1 MELFITFLAG
11 LSVLLG
17 ALLVRLTENKRE
29 SVEHISLAMALS
41 ALLALLVF
49 DIFPELTEI
58 TEKSGLPL
66 SLGMTAFGIVLLFV
80 LDRFVPDHEDT
91 EENHDAGNAVHI
103 GLLSALA
110 LVVHNIVEGMSV
122 YGILGNDLTD
132 GIIFAIGI
140 SLHNIPMGMMI
151 FSTMA
156 TQSKKEKTAVTLAV
170 TLSTLF
176 GGLIMFALSGHLP
189 EAAVGALLSVACGMI
204 IYITFLE
211 LLPHVIR
218 TKGRLQSAVGIIL
231 GFGLVLASVLLGG

>member
-49 DIFPELTEI
+49 DIFPELKEI
-58 TEKSGLPL
+58 TEKSGLPI
-66 SLGMTAFGIVLLFV
+66 SLGMTAFGIVLLIV

-218 TKGRLQSAVGIIL
+218 TKDRLQSAVGIIL

>member
-58 TEKSGLPL
+58 TEKSGLPI
-66 SLGMTAFGIVLLFV
+66 SLGMTAFGIVLLIV

-189 EAAVGALLSVACGMI
+189 EIAVGALLSVACGMI

-218 TKGRLQSAVGIIL
+218 TKDRLQSAVGIIL

>member
-1 MELFITFLAG
+1 MELLITFLAG

-17 ALLVRLTENKRE
+17 ALFVRLTESKRE
-29 SVEHISLAMALS
+29 TVEHISLSMALA

-49 DIFPELTEI
+49 DIVPELKESV
-58 TEKSGLPL
+58 ESGGIALA
-66 SLGMTAFGIVLLFV
+66 LGMVAAGVLLLIV

-91 EENHDAGNAVHI
+91 EENHDSGNAVHI

-110 LVVHNIVEGMSV
+110 LIVHNIVEGMSV
-122 YGILGNDLTD
+122 YSVLGNDLSD

-156 TQSKKEKTAVTLAV
+156 EQSKKGKAAVTLSV
-170 TLSTLF
+170 TLSTLA
-176 GGLIMFALSGHLP
+176 GGLIMFFLSGHLP
-189 EAAVGALLSVACGMI
+189 EAAATALLAVACGMI
-204 IYITFLE
+204 VYIVFLE

-218 TKGRLQSAVGIIL
+218 TRDRLQSVIGAVL
-231 GFGLVLASVLLGG
+231 GFALVFASVLIGG